1 MARVVSFCVHRPLF
15 GTDGGEAFPFSGVTC
30 RCPDVSC
37 CIHPEFHRKS
47 DFQMTVLR
55 PRSRSISVRLSEE
68 EFAAL
73 QAVCIATG
81 ARSISDLARKAMQ
94 EVLERV
100 DAENTSNLNENGRS
114 VKIKTL
120 ERKVEELAAELA
132 TFKVRQTVRRSGA

>member
-1 MARVVSFCVHRPLF
+1 
-15 GTDGGEAFPFSGVTC
+15 
-30 RCPDVSC
+30 
-37 CIHPEFHRKS
+37 
-47 DFQMTVLR
+47 MTVLR

-100 DAENTSNLNENGRS
+100 DAENASNLNANGRS
-114 VKIKTL
+114 AKIKTL

>member
-1 MARVVSFCVHRPLF
+1 
-15 GTDGGEAFPFSGVTC
+15 
-30 RCPDVSC
+30 
-37 CIHPEFHRKS
+37 
-47 DFQMTVLR
+47 MTVLR